1 MLHHPLI
8 DQLQQLKLSGMLAAL
23 EQQLSMSDR
32 DQLSFDERLGLLL
45 EHEMTVRANRRL
57 QYRLQ
62 KAKLRQAACIEDIDY
77 RHPRGLDKLL
87 VQQLISCRWL
97 DEHLNCLI
105 TGPTGVGKTWLA
117 CALAQQSCRQG
128 YTAQYLRLPRL
139 LRLPKKP
146 LAKSPAAIRS
156 PLQSSAPFTAPP
168 HRAPSPSLRS
178 VKALMSVIPSAS
190 LRR

>member
-105 TGPTGVGKTWLA
+105 TGPTGLGRHTGRKNMAGVCLSPTI
-117 CALAQQSCRQG
+117 
-128 YTAQYLRLPRL
+128 LPSGLYRAV
-139 LRLPKKP
+139 PAP
-146 LAKSPAAIRS
+146 APAAARFGVGPRRWTLHAIVKGLRQNPVIDYRRLGHHTTQCRRTTRS
-156 PLQSSAPFTAPP
+156 AGNP
-168 HRAPSPSLRS
+168 R
-178 VKALMSVIPSAS
+178 
-190 LRR
+190 